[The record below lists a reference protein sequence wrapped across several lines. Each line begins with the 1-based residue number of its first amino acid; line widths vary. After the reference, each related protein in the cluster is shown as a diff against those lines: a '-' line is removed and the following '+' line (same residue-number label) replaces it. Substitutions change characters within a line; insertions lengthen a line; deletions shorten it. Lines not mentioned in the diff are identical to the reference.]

1 MVTPKVPKTEAVHIR
16 LDPKLVAKLKARAAA
31 EGFQLTTWLRA
42 KLLKAVGA
50 L

>member
-1 MVTPKVPKTEAVHIR
+1 MNPPKTEVVHIR
-16 LDPKLVAKLKARAAA
+16 LDPKLIAKLRVRAAA
-31 EGFQLTTWLRA
+31 EGFMLTTWLRA